1 MWYLPDP
8 PWGWADARWGESV
21 GVPLYQ
27 AKAEFFKALA
37 HPARI
42 RILELLSERDHSV
55 RELLEQVE
63 IEANNLSQQLGVLR
77 RTSLVASHRQGGE
90 VFYSLSA
97 SGVRELLVAAR
108 QILNGLNR
116 LEDDTA
122 TPSVARGR

>member
-1 MWYLPDP
+1 M
-8 PWGWADARWGESV
+8 

-42 RILELLSERDHSV
+42 RVLELLSERDHSV
-55 RELLEQVE
+55 RELLERVE

-108 QILNGLNR
+108 QILSGLNR
-116 LEDDTA
+116 LEDDPA
-122 TPSVARGR
+122 PPSAARGR